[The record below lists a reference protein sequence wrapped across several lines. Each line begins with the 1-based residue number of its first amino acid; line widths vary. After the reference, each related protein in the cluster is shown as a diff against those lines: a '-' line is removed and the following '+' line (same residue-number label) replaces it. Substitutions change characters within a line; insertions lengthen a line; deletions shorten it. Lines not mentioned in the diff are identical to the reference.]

1 MLISLLA
8 HSHGRSLRLQA
19 GYVCGMDEVT
29 LCARDRKRH
38 SAFFTPHRFIAQ
50 MHEDEQAQIEA
61 KRQQV
66 IPIGRARGSR
76 N

>member
-1 MLISLLA
+1 
-8 HSHGRSLRLQA
+8 
-19 GYVCGMDEVT
+19 MDEVT